1 MAITPDDARKVARLA
16 RIGVDDRDLPTIQKE
31 LSAILAFMERLAEV
45 DGRRG
50 GGPFH
55 PFAPMRLKKR
65 ADAVESGSC
74 EDEILAN
81 APEARQG
88 FFRRSQGGR
97 MKLNNRDFYNEK

>member
-45 DGRRG
+45 DVKGVEALSSV
-50 GGPFH
+50 
-55 PFAPMRLKKR
+55 APMRLKKR

-88 FFRRSQGGR
+88 FFVVP
-97 MKLNNRDFYNEK
+97 KVVE

>member
-45 DGRRG
+45 DVEGVDALLSV
-50 GGPFH
+50 
-55 PFAPMRLKKR
+55 APMRLKKR

-88 FFRRSQGGR
+88 FFVVP
-97 MKLNNRDFYNEK
+97 KVVE

>member
-1 MAITPDDARKVARLA
+1 MTITPDDARKVARLA

-45 DGRRG
+45 DVEGVEALSSV
-50 GGPFH
+50 
-55 PFAPMRLKKR
+55 APMRLKKR

-88 FFRRSQGGR
+88 FFVVP
-97 MKLNNRDFYNEK
+97 KVVE

>member
-31 LSAILAFMERLAEV
+31 LSAILAFMERLTEV
-45 DGRRG
+45 DVEGVEALSSV
-50 GGPFH
+50 
-55 PFAPMRLKKR
+55 APMKLKKR

-88 FFRRSQGGR
+88 FFVVP
-97 MKLNNRDFYNEK
+97 KVVE

>member
-31 LSAILAFMERLAEV
+31 LSAILAFMQRLAEV
-45 DGRRG
+45 DVEGVDALSSV
-50 GGPFH
+50 
-55 PFAPMRLKKR
+55 APMRLKKR
-65 ADAVESGSC
+65 TDAVKSGDC

-88 FFRRSQGGR
+88 FFVVP
-97 MKLNNRDFYNEK
+97 KVVE

>member
-45 DGRRG
+45 DVEGVEALLSV
-50 GGPFH
+50 
-55 PFAPMRLKKR
+55 APMRLKKR

-88 FFRRSQGGR
+88 FFVVP
-97 MKLNNRDFYNEK
+97 KVVE